1 MHYRKPAFLVFILA
15 LQGCSSLLPDRE
27 FVPSD
32 PEALNEWS
40 MEGSIEISD
49 KNGSTQTHFE
59 FRQIDDQLTLY
70 VRPKSPVAHPTAE
83 ITAIEGEESSTE
95 INHITAKARMLAE
108 TINEHVTLDELSYW
122 LRALPYSD
130 EAEMKADED
139 EGKMEKITESG
150 WEITYKDFMQIDRY
164 YLPERMVMEKGDVEL
179 ELSMVRAETGYLSS
193 PCPGGEN
200 YETDFKDNT
209 PRRDVVAELVPLSGA
224 APLPRWIN
232 DADFCK
238 QLFKIHGK
246 IPESRVGLYG
256 PDSMMWRLTGPVTP
270 AGIGAGRALLLQT
283 AHPWVT
289 AGIDEHSIVRYDP
302 LERARRTFIY
312 ISTMV
317 YGSMPQVM
325 GAANTVHQIHNEIE
339 GELPYEAGV
348 FKEHSEYRA
357 NEVAAMIWVH
367 ATLWDTIVRMYEKLE
382 GPLTPDEKEK
392 FYEETKL
399 FAMLFGIPESALP
412 RDWDEFID
420 YNESMWLSP
429 QLTVTENAK
438 VLKEDLFNASFWL
451 AFPLWVQEVITAANL
466 PPTIREGY
474 DMDYGLWEQF
484 NYSWILFSAKM
495 YNWVLPDSMG
505 KNPVYHE
512 ANARLRGERVG
523 GYQQSLIKAAG
534 VERLVN

>member
-1 MHYRKPAFLVFILA
+1 
-15 LQGCSSLLPDRE
+15 
-27 FVPSD
+27 
-32 PEALNEWS
+32 
-40 MEGSIEISD
+40 
-49 KNGSTQTHFE
+49 
-59 FRQIDDQLTLY
+59 
-70 VRPKSPVAHPTAE
+70 
-83 ITAIEGEESSTE
+83 
-95 INHITAKARMLAE
+95 
-108 TINEHVTLDELSYW
+108 
-122 LRALPYSD
+122 
-130 EAEMKADED
+130 
-139 EGKMEKITESG
+139 
-150 WEITYKDFMQIDRY
+150 
-164 YLPERMVMEKGDVEL
+164 
-179 ELSMVRAETGYLSS
+179 
-193 PCPGGEN
+193 
-200 YETDFKDNT
+200 
-209 PRRDVVAELVPLSGA
+209 
-224 APLPRWIN
+224 
-232 DADFCK
+232 
-238 QLFKIHGK
+238 
-246 IPESRVGLYG
+246 
-256 PDSMMWRLTGPVTP
+256 
-270 AGIGAGRALLLQT
+270 
-283 AHPWVT
+283 
-289 AGIDEHSIVRYDP
+289 
-302 LERARRTFIY
+302 
-312 ISTMV
+312 
-317 YGSMPQVM
+317 MPQVM